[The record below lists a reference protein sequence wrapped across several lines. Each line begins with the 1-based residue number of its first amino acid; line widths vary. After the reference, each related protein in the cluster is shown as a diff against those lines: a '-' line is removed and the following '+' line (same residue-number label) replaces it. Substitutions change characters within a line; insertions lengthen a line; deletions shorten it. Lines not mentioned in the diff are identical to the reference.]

1 MRRTDYLQRFIRSR
15 LARLALALALIAA
28 GGWAFLPY
36 LTYRVAPSAFV
47 NAELMRVAAPF
58 SGRLTRNLPSKG
70 DFIKTAANV
79 SLVETLS
86 PDRRHLFDLDR
97 QHALARE
104 RAELARRQI
113 AEIMEFDRELIK
125 RTDAYRF
132 GMIER
137 LTQEANEIAAEHI
150 GCSAEARQ
158 RQDVRSRMERLVNL
172 GIASEIRTVEAIAS
186 QQAVATRCEMAQA
199 RLQRVRVELQSAKDG
214 VFLRDGA
221 NDVPYSQQQRDRL
234 LLRKQELETQVLEET
249 SRFARIAAE
258 IKEERDR
265 LDRLGR
271 FNLFMPA
278 NHVVWSVAA
287 SPGSTVTE
295 GQTLIDLADCEHR
308 FIVVELSERDFEKI
322 KAGDAAAVRLIGSTE
337 WRQGVVRRVRGSAAR
352 TNDRLLAAQVPT
364 ISPGNITVEVALPQ
378 YESPAD
384 DKGFCNIGRLADVRF
399 PRRWSYLSELK
410 RTFEKLIGGMTETAA
425 YIAASK

>member
-1 MRRTDYLQRFIRSR
+1 M
-15 LARLALALALIAA
+15 RLALALTLIAA

-70 DFIKTAANV
+70 EFIKAATNV

-86 PDRRHLFDLDR
+86 PDRRHLFDLER
-97 QHALARE
+97 QHALAKE

-113 AEIMEFDRELIK
+113 AEIAEFDRELSQ
-125 RTDAYRF
+125 RTDAYRS

-137 LTQEANEIAAEHI
+137 LTQEANEIAAEHA
-150 GCSAEARQ
+150 GCSAEVRQ
-158 RQDVRSRMERLVNL
+158 RQEVRSRMEQLVNL
-172 GIASEIRTVEAIAS
+172 GIASGIRTAEATAS

-199 RLQRVRVELQSAKDG
+199 RLQRVRVELQRAKSG

-249 SRFARIAAE
+249 ARSSRIAAE

-265 LDRLGR
+265 LDRLGH
-271 FNLFMPA
+271 FNLFLPA
-278 NHVVWSVAA
+278 NHVVWAVAA

-295 GQTLIDLADCEHR
+295 GQTLIDLANCENR
-308 FIVVELSERDFEKI
+308 FIVVELSEREFEKI
-322 KAGDAAAVRLIGSTE
+322 KAGDAAAVRLIGGSE
-337 WRQGVVRRVRGSAAR
+337 WHKGVVRRVRGSAAR

-364 ISPGNITVEVALPQ
+364 TSPGNITVEVGLPQ
-378 YESPAD
+378 YELPGD

-399 PRRWSYLSELK
+399 PRRWAYVGELK
-410 RTFEKLIGGMTETAA
+410 RMFGRLVGGVTEMAA
-425 YIAASK
+425 YVATSQ